1 MSEALKGKN
10 PALTAISNGATF
22 QITRRN
28 FSKLIE
34 VVASV
39 ILFAV
44 LGLMF
49 ADGLTNASGHFGPG
63 PEIAVQLAG
72 GVHE

>member
-1 MSEALKGKN
+1 MSEPLKRKN

-22 QITRRN
+22 QITPRN
-28 FSKLIE
+28 SNKKLE

-39 ILFAV
+39 LLFAV
-44 LGLMF
+44 LGLMV
-49 ADGLTNASGHFGPG
+49 AGGLVDASGNFGPG

-72 GVHE
+72 GGHE